1 MSRSRTLELAR
12 TMWRGFSRDRS
23 ALFFTV
29 VFPLMFLL
37 VFGGIF
43 SGDSISKTKIYVV
56 GSGAIVDNLPSDVLL
71 PSRTPTLDEGVR
83 RVREGKRAA
92 VVAQIGNRV
101 VVRYAATDPV
111 AAGIVRGVVSA
122 VANEANLRAAG
133 VRPRYALSV
142 AQVEDESLSAIEF
155 YVPGI
160 LGWAISVGAV
170 FSVALMLV
178 SWREKGILRQL
189 RLAPVSTGELAA
201 ARLLV
206 SIGVALAQT
215 ALFFAV
221 GIVLFGLQLSGAWWM
236 AVPLV
241 VAGTLAFLAVGLLV
255 GGFAKTVDAASAI
268 ANLVVLPMAFLSG
281 AFFPV
286 DTAPYWLQTLAKLLP
301 LRYLLEG
308 LKDVTVRGLGPAVA
322 LPDIA
327 ILLGFAVVVGMI
339 ATHLF
344 RWSGE

>member
-1 MSRSRTLELAR
+1 MSGARALELAR

-43 SGDSISKTKIYVV
+43 GGDTISKTKIYVT
-56 GSGAIVDNLPSDVLL
+56 GSGAVLDNLPSDVLL
-71 PSRTPTLDEGVR
+71 QARVPTLDEGIR

-92 VVAQIGNRV
+92 VVAQMGNRV
-101 VVRYAATDPV
+101 VVRYAATDQV
-111 AAGIVRGVVSA
+111 AAGIVQGVVSA

-133 VRPRYALSV
+133 VAPRFTLAAS
-142 AQVEDESLSAIEF
+142 QVEDESLNAIEF

-170 FSVALMLV
+170 FSASLMFV

-189 RLAPVSTGELAA
+189 RLAPVSTGEIAV
-201 ARLLV
+201 ARVVV
-206 SIGVALAQT
+206 SIGIALAQT

-221 GIVLFGLQLSGAWWM
+221 GILLFGLQLSGAWWM
-236 AVPLV
+236 AIPLV
-241 VAGTLAFLAVGLLV
+241 IAGTLAFLAVGLLV

-281 AFFPV
+281 AFFPI
-286 DTAPYWLQTLAKLLP
+286 DAAPEWLQTISRLLP
-301 LRYLLEG
+301 LRHLLEG
-308 LKDVTVRGLGPAVA
+308 LKDVTVRGLGPAAA
-322 LPDIA
+322 LPEIA
-327 ILLGFAVVVGMI
+327 ILLGFAVVVGAI
-339 ATHLF
+339 ATRVF